1 MDHGTGLEVE
11 AELKY
16 SQQMELVEQDNG
28 QPLYVTA
35 TTETADNLDY
45 SSVFLDEIV
54 DPYLVDTTFDIFVRG
69 M

>member
-16 SQQMELVEQDNG
+16 SQQVELVEQDNG

-35 TTETADNLDY
+35 ITETADNLDY
-45 SSVFLDEIV
+45 SSVILDEVV

-69 M
+69 I

>member
-1 MDHGTGLEVE
+1 LEVE

-16 SQQMELVEQDNG
+16 SQQMELVEQDKG
-28 QPLYVTA
+28 QPFCVTA

-45 SSVFLDEIV
+45 FPVFLDEIV
-54 DPYLVDTTFDIFVRG
+54 DPYLVDTTLDIFVTG